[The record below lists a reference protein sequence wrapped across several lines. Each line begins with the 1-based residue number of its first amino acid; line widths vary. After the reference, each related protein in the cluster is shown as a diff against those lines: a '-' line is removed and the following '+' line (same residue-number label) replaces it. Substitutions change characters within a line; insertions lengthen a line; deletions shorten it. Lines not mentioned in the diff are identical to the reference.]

1 MFSPL
6 WVRYSV
12 LIQNPVSA
20 RRKSV
25 AKVVKFGPKNP
36 QICQKINPR
45 GPGNFLMRI
54 NAYRSH
60 LPEKLKAETDFRCKR
75 GGNHLFLDETPEFL
89 YNFFRFLSYLKVPR
103 VFQTLKKLT
112 LAMKITS
119 TKLSMPLF
127 LLK

>member
-1 MFSPL
+1 MVKKSTQEAPDLFSPL

-45 GPGNFLMRI
+45 GPG
-54 NAYRSH
+54 
-60 LPEKLKAETDFRCKR
+60 
-75 GGNHLFLDETPEFL
+75 LFLANL
-89 YNFFRFLSYLKVPR
+89 GALC
-103 VFQTLKKLT
+103 
-112 LAMKITS
+112 S
-119 TKLSMPLF
+119 TD
-127 LLK
+127 